1 MAFTLCIKDR
11 FGDVHARRENATAE
25 PESIER
31 LAREFAADLALDSGE
46 HFKVGLGQP
55 ADPGLARLRD
65 GVPYADGGI
74 EWLYE
79 LENEQEP

>member
-1 MAFTLCIKDR
+1 MSFTLCIKDR
-11 FGDVHARRENATAE
+11 FGDVHARRTEESAE
-25 PESIER
+25 PENIER
-31 LAREFAADLALDSGE
+31 LAREFAGHMALDSGE
-46 HFKVGLGQP
+46 HFWVGLGQP

-79 LENEQEP
+79 LEHEEE